1 MNPQWITRIILA
13 LSMCLLPFGQAAA
26 GAEPSL
32 SLSQAY
38 PSSDQAVHKKVWILS
53 VPGLS
58 FVELSP
64 AWNEALPSL
73 MRLREGAH
81 WGSLNIR
88 TPGKGLEDV
97 YLSIGA
103 GHFAEGGPGVQG
115 LQRSELIYGQE
126 AAQWIQRLTGR
137 PSESAILVKDAEAM
151 RRMNATNYYRAAPGT
166 LGQKLEAAGVRIS
179 VWGNAD
185 RARPAGGWNADSNRM
200 LRRYAP
206 LMLMNDV
213 NEVAHG
219 DVSGGQLND
228 PYWPA
233 GLRTDTRWM
242 LDRWREQPASSVA
255 LMEIGDL
262 ARLYDEKVAYSRAAF
277 ERMKLAVLSE
287 LDRFVGEAVRMIDQ
301 APASE
306 HNELWL
312 FSPQVNADAVRAKAY
327 LAPLL
332 MYAPSVQ
339 AEEALLTSATTR
351 RSGIV
356 SLIDLAP
363 TLLERFGI
371 EKPEAML
378 GLPIHSERKEEAL
391 PALLQQVRS
400 MQSVYALRPP
410 LLYGLAIYEIAV
422 MLAVLA
428 AVMFGSRLM
437 GRRSVMVCVG
447 LLFSL
452 LLAPAGLL
460 SMGWLPSELP
470 VFSTIL
476 ALGSVL
482 AISVCCAYYAAS
494 KPGRTVVCL
503 AGIGI
508 VVTLLLLYDG
518 MHGARA
524 MQRSVLGYDPM
535 IGARYYGMGNECM
548 GVLLGASLLGLTAM
562 QQSLRLGKRRSA
574 GTGKGGKDSA
584 ASPAASSGALPPDA
598 YAAALLHGPA
608 SEPAAVTAWRLPPA
622 GRLAPLLRAGSG
634 LAARA
639 AAAPGALRGS
649 RLAARAGA
657 AWRTWPAAAVGA
669 AVAGYLA
676 APTLGTN
683 AGGAL
688 SAAVAFG
695 ALGARLAGGRRWVRA
710 VPALALLLAAAL
722 VGLWLLNAS
731 AAMVGSADKQSHIG
745 RAFHTLLQGRFDL
758 IGVIIMR
765 KLEMNWH
772 LIGVSAWSK
781 VLLTSLIVMAVLVLR
796 PRGLFRRW
804 QRRYPYIMYG
814 CAANVIGA
822 IAALLLN
829 DSGIVAAATMIVYS
843 SIPLLLLKLEGV

>member
-64 AWNEALPSL
+64 AWNGALPSL
-73 MRLREGAH
+73 MRLHKGAH

-137 PSESAILVKDAEAM
+137 PSESAILVKDAEVM

-166 LGQKLEAAGVRIS
+166 LGQKLEAAGVQVS

-185 RARPAGGWNADSNRM
+185 RARPAGGWNADSNRT

-206 LMLMNDV
+206 LMLMNDM

-242 LDRWREQPASSVA
+242 LDRWREQPASSVT

-262 ARLYDEKVAYSRAAF
+262 ARLYDEKGAYSRAAF

-287 LDRFVGEAVRMIDQ
+287 LDRFVGEAVRMINQ

-391 PALLQQVRS
+391 PALFQQVRS

-437 GRRSVMVCVG
+437 GRRSVVVCIG

-518 MHGARA
+518 MHGAKA

-574 GTGKGGKDSA
+574 RTGKGGMDSA
-584 ASPAASSGALPPDA
+584 APPAASSGALPTDA

-608 SEPAAVTAWRLPPA
+608 AEPAAVTAWRLPPA

-722 VGLWLLNAS
+722 AGLWLLNAS